1 MVNMLRWRLVILIV
15 WGNWLFTTPTPSLPL
30 AEGIFFTTLKL
41 AVAHPGDLTM
51 IRVPFILMV
60 VLKSKKRHDDTVNIY
75 AMIHPK

>member
-1 MVNMLRWRLVILIV
+1 
-15 WGNWLFTTPTPSLPL
+15 LPL

>member
-1 MVNMLRWRLVILIV
+1 MALSYTDCLGQLVIYY
-15 WGNWLFTTPTPSLPL
+15 TYPL
-30 AEGIFFTTLKL
+30 LAFSRRNFFTTLKL

-51 IRVPFILMV
+51 IRAPFVLMV